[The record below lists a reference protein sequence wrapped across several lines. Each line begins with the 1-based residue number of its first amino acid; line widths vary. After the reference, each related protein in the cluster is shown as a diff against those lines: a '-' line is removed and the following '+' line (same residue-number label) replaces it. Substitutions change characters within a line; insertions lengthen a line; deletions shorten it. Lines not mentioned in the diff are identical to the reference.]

1 MKPMQIDKDLFRE
14 WILMY
19 IDAMQKMETEVMVYR
34 LVAEA
39 LKRYDLQKEIDDLT
53 QKIRERAEIKNKL
66 DEKYGKYRDQVLE
79 YIEKGFQDQDLS
91 RFLQEWKARG
101 PIN

>member
-1 MKPMQIDKDLFRE
+1 MQIDKDLFRE

-53 QKIRERAEIKNKL
+53 QKIRERSEIKNKL
-66 DEKYGKYRDQVLE
+66 DEKYCKYRDQVLE